1 MAEDFNKTS
10 KNPEIKVDE
19 ILKSLIE
26 NNKTPSAQYIIFDKD
41 KIIHKF
47 HNGFSDINNQKKVD
61 KNTTYNVFS
70 VTKTF
75 TALAVLQ
82 LAEKGHF
89 IIDDSVKLHLPDFP
103 YSSDITIRQLMT
115 HSSGIP
121 NPNPLSWIHLA
132 KEHQFFDRNK
142 FFNQIFKK
150 NNKTISKP
158 NEKFR
163 YSNLGYVLLGQ
174 LIEKV
179 SGQSYEAYVR
189 DHIIKPL
196 EINPTELDFEIF
208 DTTQYAKGYQ
218 KKLSLLNWI
227 SGIFI
232 DKSTYM
238 NKAEG
243 KWKPYKN
250 FYVNGTPHG
259 GLIGSPNAFVKY
271 LQELL
276 KPNCRLLSDDFKQML
291 FTENFTNNNIAT
303 GMCLSWF
310 KYQLN
315 GQKYFAHAGGGG
327 GYYCEIRIYPKIGI
341 GSVIMFN
348 RTGITDE
355 HFLNKLDKYYIR
367 N

>member
-1 MAEDFNKTS
+1 MEVDKT
-10 KNPEIKVDE
+10 
-19 ILKSLIE
+19 LTSLIE
-26 NNKTPSAQYIIFDKD
+26 KNKTPSAQYFIFDKD

-47 HNGFSDINNQKKVD
+47 HDGFSDIKNQKKVN
-61 KNTTYNVFS
+61 KNTTYNAFS

-82 LAEKGHF
+82 LAENGHF
-89 IIDDSVKLHLPDFP
+89 IIDDSVKSHLPDFP

-132 KEHQFFDRNK
+132 EEHQSFDRNR

-150 NNKTISKP
+150 YNKTISKP

-163 YSNLGYVLLGQ
+163 YSNLGYVLLGR
-174 LIEKV
+174 LIGKV

-189 DHIIKPL
+189 DNIIKPL

-208 DTTQYAKGYQ
+208 DKTQHAKGYL

-227 SGIFI
+227 LGFFI
-232 DKSTYM
+232 NEPTYLG
-238 NKAEG
+238 KAEG
-243 KWKPYKN
+243 KWKPFKY
-250 FYVNGTPHG
+250 FYVNGTQHG

-291 FTENFTNNNIAT
+291 FTENFTNRNKAT

-310 KYQLN
+310 KGQLK
-315 GQKYFAHAGGGG
+315 GEQYFAHSGGGG
-327 GYYCEIRIYPKIGI
+327 GYYCEIRIYPEIGI
-341 GSVIMFN
+341 GSVVMFN
-348 RTGITDE
+348 RTGITDKR
-355 HFLNKLDKYYIR
+355 FLDKLDKYYI
-367 N
+367 NK